1 MKHLALY
8 RKWRPQRF
16 EDLVGQKH
24 ISRTLLNAI
33 RLDRLAHA
41 YLFCGPRG
49 TGKTS
54 SARLLAKALNCE
66 APVNYEPCNACQ
78 NCEEITAGHSLD
90 VIEIDAASNRGIDA
104 ARDLR
109 EQVRFSA
116 SAGKYRVFIIDE
128 FHMLTKEAFNALL
141 KTLEEPPEKV
151 IFVLATT
158 EPHAVLPTIVSRC
171 QRFDFQRIGVSDMRT
186 YLRKIADAEHIGISD
201 AALDALSRKAN
212 GGLRDGMSLL
222 DQVQAIGEPGEDLP
236 DNLVY
241 LTLGLVEENALIA
254 VLESAFSAQPETLIQ
269 NTRLLLEQG
278 HDALQ
283 VVQELIQLLRHLSLA
298 HLPAETLETLSVPA
312 HLITPLKTLAEN
324 VSRGDQVNALEQ
336 LLRTGDRLHHC
347 SQPDIW
353 LEADLLCLCLQSEP
367 ALLKRVETLEKQVKD
382 GVRVAV
388 KAAAPTASSPLPST
402 VIPSAAR
409 PERPSQPPH
418 AVEPSP
424 TTPARPQPANTSPP
438 PAPTA
443 APPPA
448 QPTPPAAP
456 PQTPSPSNASI
467 QSVQSSDP
475 AVLWEAFIEAVKTHQ
490 KPVIGFLMNGHL
502 EQIDAQTN
510 TWILAFQG
518 RFQRDRIQKKL
529 SDRSLQTL
537 ATQIMGRPVEI
548 EVTLVGEKKK
558 AELKSA
564 PTPATPL
571 ASEKPQPTELPES
584 PLPPVITDS
593 TPPPHQTVANAPARH
608 IAREPLPEAGVGEDD
623 LGMADMG
630 YLPEDPV
637 EADSTDTIV
646 PIPQSVPDLLPKKP
660 APAATPLPSVASP
673 SRGNQPAAPRS
684 ETRPVDSPGT
694 PREDIEEAP
703 IESLQEVADIF
714 KGKIVTRRN

>member
-16 EDLVGQKH
+16 EDLVGQTH
-24 ISRTLLNAI
+24 VSRTLLNAM

-66 APVNYEPCNACQ
+66 NPVNYEPCNVCQ

-171 QRFDFQRIGVSDMRT
+171 QRFDFQRIGVSDMRQ
-186 YLRKIADAEHIGISD
+186 YLRKIATAEHIGISD

-222 DQVQAIGEPGEDLP
+222 DQVQAIGEPGEPLP
-236 DNLVY
+236 DKLVY

-254 VLESAFSAQPETLIQ
+254 LLEAAFSGDAETLIH

-298 HLPAETLETLSVPA
+298 HLPEETLVQLSVPA
-312 HLITPLKTLAEN
+312 HLIEGLKTLSKT
-324 VSRGDQVNALEQ
+324 VSRGDQVNALEV

-347 SQPDIW
+347 AQPDIW
-353 LEADLLCLCLQSEP
+353 LEADLLCLCLQSE
-367 ALLKRVETLEKQVKD
+367 AVLLKRVEHLEKQLQA
-382 GVRVAV
+382 GVRPVGASPQSPNPQTTQ
-388 KAAAPTASSPLPST
+388 KPTQQSVPQASPSVSP
-402 VIPSAAR
+402 
-409 PERPSQPPH
+409 QPP
-418 AVEPSP
+418 VPQQPEPAERAPLEVS
-424 TTPARPQPANTSPP
+424 
-438 PAPTA
+438 PAPPHQHEITEQVV
-443 APPPA
+443 PLNT
-448 QPTPPAAP
+448 Q
-456 PQTPSPSNASI
+456 
-467 QSVQSSDP
+467 DP
-475 AVLWEAFIEAVKTHQ
+475 RALWDAFVEAVKNHQ

-502 EQIDAQTN
+502 AHVDTQN
-510 TWILAFQG
+510 KTWVLAFQG
-518 RFQRDRIQKKL
+518 RFQRDRIQQKL
-529 SDRSLQTL
+529 SDRSLQSL
-537 ATQIMGRPVEI
+537 VSQIMGSPFEI
-548 EVTLVGEKKK
+548 EVTLEGEKKNRESAPIK
-558 AELKSA
+558 SPEPVKQTPMPAVADKVEPAIPPIPPMSLPQEPVAQPVWNDTADWGDEDEIEVDYSPAELHGHS
-564 PTPATPL
+564 
-571 ASEKPQPTELPES
+571 LP
-584 PLPPVITDS
+584 
-593 TPPPHQTVANAPARH
+593 
-608 IAREPLPEAGVGEDD
+608 EPLPR
-623 LGMADMG
+623 
-630 YLPEDPV
+630 PEKPLKSEPV
-637 EADSTDTIV
+637 
-646 PIPQSVPDLLPKKP
+646 
-660 APAATPLPSVASP
+660 
-673 SRGNQPAAPRS
+673 QPASVTEVNVTA
-684 ETRPVDSPGT
+684 VD
-694 PREDIEEAP
+694 ALP
-703 IESLQEVADIF
+703 IQSLQEVADIF
-714 KGKIVTRRN
+714 KGKIVTRRH

>member
-16 EDLVGQKH
+16 SDLVGQKH

-66 APVNYEPCNACQ
+66 TPIDYEPCNQCQ

-90 VIEIDAASNRGIDA
+90 VIEIDAASNRGIDS

-158 EPHAVLPTIVSRC
+158 EPHAILPTILSRC
-171 QRFDFQRIGVSDMRT
+171 QRFDFQRIGVTDMKA
-186 YLRKIADAEHIGISD
+186 YLREIAVAEHIGISD

-254 VLESAFSAQPETLIQ
+254 LLQAAFQHEPESLIK

-283 VVQELIQLLRHLSLA
+283 LVQELIQLLRHLSLA
-298 HLPAETLETLSVPA
+298 HLPSETLENLSVPA
-312 HLITPLKTLAEN
+312 HLVDPLKALAKS
-324 VSRGDQVNALEQ
+324 VSRGDQVNALEL

-353 LEADLLCLCLQSEP
+353 LEADLLCLCLQNES
-367 ALLKRVETLEKQVKD
+367 ALLKRVEQLEQQVKQ
-382 GVRVAV
+382 GVSTMTP
-388 KAAAPTASSPLPST
+388 AAAPAAKPSQRPSHP
-402 VIPSAAR
+402 VSEPSAASPQR
-409 PERPSQPPH
+409 PT
-418 AVEPSP
+418 EPSD
-424 TTPARPQPANTSPP
+424 R
-438 PAPTA
+438 PAPTGPA
-443 APPPA
+443 AEPPPRQA
-448 QPTPPAAP
+448 VDPPMKSPVAAA
-456 PQTPSPSNASI
+456 N
-467 QSVQSSDP
+467 SSDP
-475 AVLWEAFIEAVKTHQ
+475 QVLWNAFVEAVKTHQ

-502 EQIDAQTN
+502 EHVDREN
-510 TWILAFQG
+510 KTWILAFQG
-518 RFQRDRIQKKL
+518 RFQRDRIQQKL
-529 SDRSLQTL
+529 SDRSLQNL
-537 ATQIMGRPVEI
+537 ASQIMGEAFNI
-548 EVTLVGEKKK
+548 ELTLAGEKKK
-558 AELKSA
+558 
-564 PTPATPL
+564 
-571 ASEKPQPTELPES
+571 SE
-584 PLPPVITDS
+584 
-593 TPPPHQTVANAPARH
+593 
-608 IAREPLPEAGVGEDD
+608 
-623 LGMADMG
+623 
-630 YLPEDPV
+630 
-637 EADSTDTIV
+637 
-646 PIPQSVPDLLPKKP
+646 
-660 APAATPLPSVASP
+660 
-673 SRGNQPAAPRS
+673 
-684 ETRPVDSPGT
+684 
-694 PREDIEEAP
+694 
-703 IESLQEVADIF
+703 IF
-714 KGKIVTRRN
+714 

>member
-16 EDLVGQKH
+16 EDVVGQTH
-24 ISRTLLNAI
+24 VSRTLLNAI

-66 APVNYEPCNACQ
+66 NPVNYEPCNACQ
-78 NCEEITAGHSLD
+78 NCEEITAGHALD

-171 QRFDFQRIGVSDMRT
+171 QRFDFQRIGVSDMRD
-186 YLRKIADAEHIGISD
+186 YLRKIADAENIGISD

-222 DQVQAIGEPGEDLP
+222 DQVQAIGEPGEALP
-236 DNLVY
+236 DKLVY

-254 VLESAFSAQPETLIQ
+254 LLQAAFAGDAETLIQ

-283 VVQELIQLLRHLSLA
+283 VVQELIQLLRHLSLV
-298 HLPAETLETLSVPA
+298 HLPTETLVQLSVPA
-312 HLITPLKTLAEN
+312 HLIEGLKALGKT
-324 VSRGDQVNALEQ
+324 VSRGDQVNALDL

-347 SQPDIW
+347 AQPDIW
-353 LEADLLCLCLQSEP
+353 LEADLLCLCLQSE
-367 ALLKRVETLEKQVKD
+367 AVLLKRIEQLEKQIQA
-382 GVRVAV
+382 GVSPAAV
-388 KAAAPTASSPLPST
+388 VTKPITQQPVQPASPT
-402 VIPSAAR
+402 
-409 PERPSQPPH
+409 PPT
-418 AVEPSP
+418 PPTP
-424 TTPARPQPANTSPP
+424 TTPQTEDAPLEVSVSAIPP
-438 PAPTA
+438 HQHEITEQVLPLNS
-443 APPPA
+443 
-448 QPTPPAAP
+448 Q
-456 PQTPSPSNASI
+456 
-467 QSVQSSDP
+467 DP
-475 AVLWEAFIEAVKTHQ
+475 GALWEAFVEAVKNHQ

-502 EQIDAQTN
+502 SHVDLQN
-510 TWILAFQG
+510 KTWILSFQG
-518 RFQRDRIQKKL
+518 RFQRDRIQHKL
-529 SDRSLQTL
+529 SDRSLQSL
-537 ATQIMGRPVEI
+537 VSQIMGSPFEI
-548 EVTLVGEKKK
+548 EVTLEGEKKNREPVK
-558 AELKSA
+558 STAPVKPDSPQKAPIEKAPVEKDSVEPAWNASEDWDDGDDTEVHYSPAELHGG
-564 PTPATPL
+564 T
-571 ASEKPQPTELPES
+571 LP
-584 PLPPVITDS
+584 
-593 TPPPHQTVANAPARH
+593 
-608 IAREPLPEAGVGEDD
+608 EPLPR
-623 LGMADMG
+623 
-630 YLPEDPV
+630 PEPPPKTSSETPLKAEPVKMDAPVVVSETHPV
-637 EADSTDTIV
+637 EA
-646 PIPQSVPDLLPKKP
+646 L
-660 APAATPLPSVASP
+660 
-673 SRGNQPAAPRS
+673 
-684 ETRPVDSPGT
+684 
-694 PREDIEEAP
+694 P

-714 KGKIVTRRN
+714 KGKIVARRH

>member
-16 EDLVGQKH
+16 SDLVGQKH

-33 RLDRLAHA
+33 RLDRLSHA

-90 VIEIDAASNRGIDA
+90 VIEIDAASNRGIDS

-158 EPHAVLPTIVSRC
+158 EPHAILPTILSRC
-171 QRFDFQRIGVSDMRT
+171 QRFDFQRIGVADMKA
-186 YLRKIADAEHIGISD
+186 YLREIATAEHIGISD

-254 VLESAFSAQPETLIQ
+254 LLQAAFQHEPEVLIQ

-283 VVQELIQLLRHLSLA
+283 LVQELIQLLRHLSLA
-298 HLPAETLETLSVPA
+298 HLPPETLENLSVPA
-312 HLITPLKTLAEN
+312 HLVAPLKTLAKS
-324 VSRGDQVNALEQ
+324 VSRGDQVNALEL

-353 LEADLLCLCLQSEP
+353 LEADLLCLCLQNER
-367 ALLKRVETLEKQVKD
+367 ALLKRVEHLEHQLKK
-382 GVRVAV
+382 GVSSSPRPVPAPQASASSSAKKPVSEVASERVAPV
-388 KAAAPTASSPLPST
+388 EHAVIERPAEAQSRPKEAAP
-402 VIPSAAR
+402 R
-409 PERPSQPPH
+409 
-418 AVEPSP
+418 
-424 TTPARPQPANTSPP
+424 
-438 PAPTA
+438 
-443 APPPA
+443 
-448 QPTPPAAP
+448 
-456 PQTPSPSNASI
+456 
-467 QSVQSSDP
+467 P
-475 AVLWEAFIEAVKTHQ
+475 AVVNSNDPQVLWDAFVEAVKTHQ

-502 EQIDAQTN
+502 QQVDTAN
-510 TWILAFQG
+510 KTWILAFQG
-518 RFQRDRIQKKL
+518 RFQRDRIQQKL
-529 SDRSLQTL
+529 SDRSLQNL
-537 ATQIMGRPVEI
+537 ASQIMGESFEI
-548 EVTLVGEKKK
+548 EVTLAGEKKK
-558 AELKSA
+558 AEPQLRPEPQPETIARSQ
-564 PTPATPL
+564 ATPQPV
-571 ASEKPQPTELPES
+571 ASSQPEPSEA
-584 PLPPVITDS
+584 
-593 TPPPHQTVANAPARH
+593 PHFDGPDFDNSDD
-608 IAREPLPEAGVGEDD
+608 EADA
-623 LGMADMG
+623 GMADM
-630 YLPEDPV
+630 DF
-637 EADSTDTIV
+637 
-646 PIPQSVPDLLPKKP
+646 
-660 APAATPLPSVASP
+660 LPSEPVTEPPDFSSIEAL
-673 SRGNQPAAPRS
+673 PRS
-684 ETRPVDSPGT
+684 EILASAPVVALAEPESSPASDS
-694 PREDIEEAP
+694 ESLL

-714 KGKIVTRRN
+714 KGKIVMERNKA

>member
-16 EDLVGQKH
+16 EDLVGQTH
-24 ISRTLLNAI
+24 VSRTLLNAM

-66 APVNYEPCNACQ
+66 NPVDYEPCNLCQ

-90 VIEIDAASNRGIDA
+90 VIEIDAASNRGIDS

-171 QRFDFQRIGVSDMRT
+171 QRFDFQRIGVSDMRQ
-186 YLRKIADAEHIGISD
+186 YLRKIATAEHIGISD

-222 DQVQAIGEPGEDLP
+222 DQVQAIGEPGEPLP
-236 DNLVY
+236 DKLVY

-254 VLESAFSAQPETLIQ
+254 LLEAAFSGDAETLIH

-298 HLPAETLETLSVPA
+298 HLPEETLVQLSVPA
-312 HLITPLKTLAEN
+312 HLIEGLKTLSKT
-324 VSRGDQVNALEQ
+324 VSRGDQVNALEL

-347 SQPDIW
+347 AQPDIW
-353 LEADLLCLCLQSEP
+353 LEADLLCLCLQSE
-367 ALLKRVETLEKQVKD
+367 AVLLKRVEHLEKQLQA
-382 GVRVAV
+382 GVRP
-388 KAAAPTASSPLPST
+388 AATSAPSTQRPVQQPPGSVSPAPAMRSPEPARPIVSAPLPSVPAEAT
-402 VIPSAAR
+402 PLEVSPA
-409 PERPSQPPH
+409 PPH
-418 AVEPSP
+418 QHEITEQVVPL
-424 TTPARPQPANTSPP
+424 NT
-438 PAPTA
+438 
-443 APPPA
+443 
-448 QPTPPAAP
+448 Q
-456 PQTPSPSNASI
+456 
-467 QSVQSSDP
+467 DP
-475 AVLWEAFIEAVKTHQ
+475 RALWDAFVEAVKNHQ

-502 EQIDAQTN
+502 AHVDTQN
-510 TWILAFQG
+510 KTWVLAFQG
-518 RFQRDRIQKKL
+518 RFQRDRIQQKL
-529 SDRSLQTL
+529 SDRSLQSL
-537 ATQIMGRPVEI
+537 VSQIMGSPFEI
-548 EVTLVGEKKK
+548 EVTLEGEKKNREPAPIK
-558 AELKSA
+558 PAEPVVVPQAAPAQHTPVKLPPEAPHAQPLPQDAVAPVWNDGQDWDDDDEIDVHYSPAELHGHGVPELLPRAEQPSPKPEPVPSA
-564 PTPATPL
+564 L
-571 ASEKPQPTELPES
+571 SPE
-584 PLPPVITDS
+584 VE
-593 TPPPHQTVANAPARH
+593 ANA
-608 IAREPLPEAGVGEDD
+608 
-623 LGMADMG
+623 
-630 YLPEDPV
+630 V
-637 EADSTDTIV
+637 EA
-646 PIPQSVPDLLPKKP
+646 L
-660 APAATPLPSVASP
+660 
-673 SRGNQPAAPRS
+673 
-684 ETRPVDSPGT
+684 
-694 PREDIEEAP
+694 P

-714 KGKIVTRRN
+714 KGKIVTRRH